1 MILLIDIGNTN
12 IYMGI
17 YEERNCISTYRTTTD
32 TRKSSDDYGLL
43 IANYVKD
50 SRLEGVIISSVV
62 PSLTNVIKNALE
74 NKFKLK
80 PLVVGPK
87 LKSGMPIRM
96 DNPLEVGSDLISVA
110 VGASFKYGYPCL
122 VADLGTASKIIAVDK
137 SGAFVGG
144 VVLPGLKIASDAL
157 TGNAAQLPE
166 ISLTVPSKVI
176 GKNTLDAMNSG
187 TLYGHIDS
195 ILGLVKRMEQELGYE
210 CKHVLT
216 GGYAKIVEK
225 HFDESFIY
233 DDKLIFEGLLALYYK
248 NRGTSKW
255 KVVR

>member
-1 MILLIDIGNTN
+1 MILLVDIGNTN
-12 IYMGI
+12 IYMSI
-17 YEERNCISTYRTTTD
+17 YDDYQCISTYRTTTD
-32 TRKSSDDYGLL
+32 TRKSSDDYGIL
-43 IANYVKD
+43 INSYVNNVLID
-50 SRLEGVIISSVV
+50 GALISSVV
-62 PSLTNVIKNALE
+62 PSLTNILFEAINNRFNVVT
-74 NKFKLK
+74 
-80 PLVVGPK
+80 LVVGPK

-96 DNPLEVGSDLISVA
+96 DNPLEVGSDLICDA
-110 VGASFKYGYPCL
+110 LGAINKYGYPCL

-137 SGAFVGG
+137 TGAFVGG

-195 ILGLVKRMEQELGYE
+195 ILGLVKRMEKELGYE
-210 CKHVLT
+210 CKHILT

-255 KVVR
+255 EIVR

>member
-1 MILLIDIGNTN
+1 MILLVDIGNTN
-12 IYMGI
+12 IYMSI
-17 YEERNCISTYRTTTD
+17 YDDHQCISTYRTTTD
-32 TRKSSDDYGLL
+32 TRKSSDDYGIL
-43 IANYVKD
+43 INSYVNNVLID
-50 SRLEGVIISSVV
+50 GALISSVV
-62 PSLTNVIKNALE
+62 PSLTNILFEAINNRFNVV
-74 NKFKLK
+74 

-96 DNPLEVGSDLISVA
+96 DNPLEVGSDLICDA
-110 VGASFKYGYPCL
+110 LGAINKYGYPCL

-137 SGAFVGG
+137 TGAFVGG

-195 ILGLVKRMEQELGYE
+195 ILGLVKRMEKELGYE
-210 CKHVLT
+210 CKHILT

-255 KVVR
+255 EIVR